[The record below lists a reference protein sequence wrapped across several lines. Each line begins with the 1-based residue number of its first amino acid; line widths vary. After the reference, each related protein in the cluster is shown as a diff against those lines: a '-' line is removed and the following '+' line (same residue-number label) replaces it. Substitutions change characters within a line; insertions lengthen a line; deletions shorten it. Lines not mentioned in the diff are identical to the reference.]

1 MASPPEQYTQDWQRR
16 GALSL
21 PIVSRYADSTGNRYL
36 TLMKGHDGFQYDELG
51 GIWKPE
57 PFLPARRDAKKRRPD
72 GFQALWHIGASVQEP
87 VRQALH
93 DGTVDLLMVELYYTD
108 GNAQSRKRDLETLE
122 RQLVM
127 LIKQGVADKTVI
139 GLGSKSTYKGWNTP
153 ESHADFLAEQLRLIR
168 RVAPM
173 MPGVAFFS
181 AATDPVV
188 RRKMDALCQELFLEN
203 Q

>member
-1 MASPPEQYTQDWQRR
+1 
-16 GALSL
+16 
-21 PIVSRYADSTGNRYL
+21 
-36 TLMKGHDGFQYDELG
+36 
-51 GIWKPE
+51 
-57 PFLPARRDAKKRRPD
+57 
-72 GFQALWHIGASVQEP
+72 
-87 VRQALH
+87 
-93 DGTVDLLMVELYYTD
+93 MVELYYTD